1 MKASW
6 ITVRYYSLTDLAVQ
20 AILSVSDGMT
30 SFIVVNYRNMII
42 RKQHN
47 DNKQKSRTMN
57 INQFI
62 FSRTQPK
69 KKLEVIEALTTEELL
84 SVKEETVIKIV
95 KEVGRRV
102 YKSRDKQLYIDGD
115 RRKGNGWNSTIEGVD
130 LIKGRI
136 HLNIY
141 IQYENTDTNSSEEFD
156 KFFDK
161 WNCYRGE
168 IRRLD
173 RHGNGR
179 TYYFN
184 YDKSDKA
191 GKTAPTFQFMRLGY
205 FCVDNKDSK
214 PGHLVFNRSVSLK
227 DGFKKKK

>member
-1 MKASW
+1 
-6 ITVRYYSLTDLAVQ
+6 
-20 AILSVSDGMT
+20 
-30 SFIVVNYRNMII
+30 
-42 RKQHN
+42 
-47 DNKQKSRTMN
+47 MN

-69 KKLEVIEALTTEELL
+69 KKIETIEALTTDELF

-95 KEVGRRV
+95 KEVGRRM

-115 RRKGNGWNSTIEGVD
+115 RRKGNCWNSTIEGVD

-156 KFFDK
+156 KFFDR
-161 WNCYRGE
+161 WNNYRGE

-173 RHGNGR
+173 RYGNGR

-191 GKTAPTFQFMRLGY
+191 NVMKSILLDYVYKKYNDKLHDELALG
-205 FCVDNKDSK
+205 
-214 PGHLVFNRSVSLK
+214 G
-227 DGFKKKK
+227 

>member
-1 MKASW
+1 
-6 ITVRYYSLTDLAVQ
+6 
-20 AILSVSDGMT
+20 
-30 SFIVVNYRNMII
+30 
-42 RKQHN
+42 
-47 DNKQKSRTMN
+47 MN

-69 KKLEVIEALTTEELL
+69 KKIETIEALTTDELL

-95 KEVGRRV
+95 KEVGRRM

-115 RRKGNGWNSTIEGVD
+115 RRKGNCWNSTIEGVD

-156 KFFDK
+156 KFFNR
-161 WNCYRGE
+161 WNNYRGE

-173 RHGNGR
+173 RYGNGR
-179 TYYFN
+179 TYYFMYN
-184 YDKSDKA
+184 PSDKA
-191 GKTAPTFQFMRLGY
+191 SVMKSILLEY
-205 FCVDNKDSK
+205 
-214 PGHLVFNRSVSLK
+214 VFTKYAAKLTQQAA
-227 DGFKKKK
+227 